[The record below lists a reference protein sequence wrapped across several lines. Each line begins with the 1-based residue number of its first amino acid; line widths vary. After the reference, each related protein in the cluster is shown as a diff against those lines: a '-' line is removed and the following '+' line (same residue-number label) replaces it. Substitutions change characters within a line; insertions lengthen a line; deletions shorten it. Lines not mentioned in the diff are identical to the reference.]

1 MTIGIDLRIL
11 SRGAI
16 TGVEQYILNLLP
28 YIFLLDKSIKFK
40 LFYNAFYKVKL
51 NYSWLDLS
59 NVFIYEFKIPNK
71 ILFLSTTYFD
81 FPKLDK
87 LIKNVDVYFN
97 PHFFPAPVSSSCKKV
112 VTFHDL
118 SFEYFPNFFS
128 FNQRIWQK
136 FLVNPKKEAKSADK
150 IIAVS
155 NSTKKDLIDLYHIDA
170 DKIEVIYSGIAI
182 KEVENES
189 SSKIKEVKLKYNLP
203 ENFILYFGTIEPR
216 KNLVGLIK
224 AFEFL
229 KSNFSDKNIKD
240 IKLVIAGE
248 KGWLYKD
255 VFDTAFFSKYKNDI
269 IFTGF
274 VEENDKPIFYKLA
287 KLFVYPSFFE
297 GFGFPPLE
305 AMSAKVPVIASNT
318 SSLPEVIKDGAILVD
333 PYDINEIALA
343 MKMVLCDKK
352 LEMKLKEKSSKI
364 IEEFSWKKC
373 AEKTLEVLTKIKNG

>member
-11 SRGAI
+11 SRGVI

-28 YIFLLDKSIKFK
+28 YVFLLDKSIKFK
-40 LFYNAFYKVKL
+40 LFYNAYHKVKL
-51 NYSWLDLS
+51 NYSWLDSS
-59 NVFIYEFKIPNK
+59 NVSIYEFKIPNK

-87 LIKNVDVYFN
+87 LIGSVDVYFN
-97 PHFFPAPVSSSCKKV
+97 PHFFPAPVTTDCKKV

-136 FLVNPKKEAKSADK
+136 FLVNAKREAESADK

-155 NSTKKDLIDLYHIDA
+155 DSTKQDLIDLYHIDS

-182 KEVENES
+182 DRVKDKMSSRVKE
-189 SSKIKEVKLKYNLP
+189 IKLKYNLP
-203 ENFILYFGTIEPR
+203 EKFILYFGTIEPR

-229 KSNFSDKNIKD
+229 KSNFADKNVRN
-240 IKLVIAGE
+240 IKLVIAGAR
-248 KGWLYKD
+248 GWLYRD
-255 VFDTAFFSKYKNDI
+255 IFGTALNSKYKNDI

-287 KLFVYPSFFE
+287 ELFVYPSFFE

-305 AMSAKVPVIASNT
+305 AMSATVPVIASNT
-318 SSLPEVIKDGAILVD
+318 SSLPEVIKDGAVLVD

-343 MKMVLCDKK
+343 MKMILCDKK
-352 LEMKLKEKSSKI
+352 LRIKLKEKSLKI
-364 IEEFSWKKC
+364 AEEFSWRKC
-373 AEKTLEVLTKIKNG
+373 AEKTLKVLTSV

>member
-11 SRGAI
+11 SRGVI
-16 TGVEQYILNLLP
+16 TGVGQYILNLLP

-40 LFYNAFYKVKL
+40 LFYNAYHKVKL
-51 NYSWLDLS
+51 NYSWLNSS
-59 NVFIYEFKIPNK
+59 NVSLYEFKIPNK

-87 LIKNVDVYFN
+87 LIGSVDVYFN
-97 PHFFPAPVSSSCKKV
+97 PHFFPAPVTSNCKKV

-136 FLVNPKKEAKSADK
+136 FLVNAKREAESADK

-155 NSTKKDLIDLYHIDA
+155 DSTKQDLIDLYRIDS

-182 KEVENES
+182 DRVKDEMS
-189 SSKIKEVKLKYNLP
+189 SRVKEVKLKYNLP
-203 ENFILYFGTIEPR
+203 EKFILYFGTIEPR
-216 KNLVGLIK
+216 KNLIGLIK
-224 AFEFL
+224 AFELF
-229 KSNFSDKNIKD
+229 KSNFSNKNARN
-240 IKLVIAGE
+240 IKLVIAGAR
-248 KGWLYKD
+248 GWLYRNI
-255 VFDTAFFSKYKNDI
+255 FGTALNSQYKNDI

-287 KLFVYPSFFE
+287 ELFVYPSFFE

-305 AMSAKVPVIASNT
+305 AMSATVPVIASNT
-318 SSLPEVIKDGAILVD
+318 SSLSEVIKDGAILVD

-343 MKMVLCDKK
+343 MKMILCDKK
-352 LEMKLKEKSSKI
+352 LRKKLKEKSLKI
-364 IEEFSWKKC
+364 AEEFSWRKC
-373 AEKTLEVLTKIKNG
+373 AEKTLKVLTSV